1 VPDLSH
7 RQLALYLVAG
17 ALVVLI
23 GAKWVMAGGH
33 AAQGAAPPANTFDA
47 WSSARAAG
55 SGGGA
60 SVAGADGQAVVDV
73 TGEVRRPGVYRMAAG
88 ARVEAAVTRAGGAT
102 AHAELGAVNLAAK
115 VQDGQQVVVPRRG
128 PGGAAVAAAGAASA
142 TGAAAGGAPA
152 APVNLFLTFTSNKVA
167 AATSLH
173 SPASGAGQCRLV
185 VGGA

>member
-1 VPDLSH
+1 MPDLSH

-33 AAQGAAPPANTFDA
+33 AAQGAAPPANTFNA
-47 WSSARAAG
+47 GSSARAGG
-55 SGGGA
+55 SGGGV
-60 SVAGADGQAVVDV
+60 SVTGTDGQAVVDV

-128 PGGAAVAAAGAASA
+128 PGGAAVAATAQKILDYRQQHGGFASVDDLDQVPGIGPKKLAALRPHVTA
-142 TGAAAGGAPA
+142 
-152 APVNLFLTFTSNKVA
+152 
-167 AATSLH
+167 
-173 SPASGAGQCRLV
+173 
-185 VGGA
+185 